1 MTMLSGAS
9 GPAGTACYD
18 PPTMRSVAT
27 ACLLL
32 VLAVTARAADPPSL
46 TRARAAYNANNYDQ
60 AIALAEEAQK
70 AKADADQ
77 AALIAARARLER
89 YRLAANEADLAG
101 AHTTLRAIARQRL
114 KPREQGE
121 LLVAQGLALY
131 LAEVYGGAAEVF
143 DTALARGAGLGAGER
158 ERLLEWWA
166 AALDH
171 EAQALP
177 AARRRPI
184 YARVADRMEQE
195 VRENPASVP
204 ANFWLAAASRG
215 NGEPDRAWAAAQAAW
230 VRVPIDAPGAQTLRQ
245 DLDRLVREAVIPERA
260 RQEPRADWDDVATQ
274 LKVRWEQFTK
284 SWE

>member
-1 MTMLSGAS
+1 
-9 GPAGTACYD
+9 
-18 PPTMRSVAT
+18 MRTVAIAVLALGLAT
-27 ACLLL
+27 A
-32 VLAVTARAADPPSL
+32 AHAADAPPL

-77 AALIAARARLER
+77 AALIAVRARLER
-89 YRLAANEADLAG
+89 YRLAASEADLAG

-131 LAEVYGGAAEVF
+131 LAGAYGGAAEVF
-143 DTALARGAGLGAGER
+143 DTALARAAALGADER

-171 EAQALP
+171 QAQALP
-177 AARRRPI
+177 RDRRRPFYSRI
-184 YARVADRMEQE
+184 VDRMEEE
-195 VRENPASVP
+195 VRANPASVP
-204 ANFWLAAASRG
+204 ANFWLASASRG
-215 NGEPDRAWAAAQAAW
+215 NGEPDRAWDAAQAAW

-245 DLDRLVREAVIPERA
+245 DLDRLVREAVILERA
-260 RQEPRADWDDVATQ
+260 RQEPRADWDDVAAQ
-274 LKVRWEQFTK
+274 LRTRWEQFTK